1 MFDLVIVGGG
11 IAGLTSA
18 LYALR
23 AGLKVLIIEKN
34 QFGGQII
41 NSNNV
46 ENYPGFKNISGY
58 DLINNLL
65 DQVKNYNPEIVYE
78 DVIKVTKESVITDR
92 NEYKTKTIIIAS
104 GLNRR
109 SLNINEKEFIGKG
122 VSYCATCD
130 GNFFKGKNVA
140 VVGGGNTAI
149 EDALYLSSI
158 VNKVYVI
165 HRRNEFRADKINVD
179 KLKDINNVEFILD
192 TNVVNIN
199 GDELVS
205 SIELDSGLVLYISG
219 LFIAIGFIPDNDIYK
234 DILNVDSDGF
244 IISNNTL
251 TNVENI
257 FVAGDVRTSD
267 LKQLVTAA
275 SDGAMAATNA
285 IKYLK

>member
-65 DQVKNYNPEIVYE
+65 EQVNQYKPEIVYE
-78 DVIKVTKESVITDR
+78 EVIKVTKNSVITDR
-92 NEYKTKTIIIAS
+92 NEYNTKTIIIAS

-130 GNFFKGKNVA
+130 GNFFKGKDVC

-192 TNVVNIN
+192 TNVININ
-199 GDELVS
+199 GEDFIS
-205 SIELDSGLVLYISG
+205 SIELDNGLSLDIAG
-219 LFIAIGFIPDNDIYK
+219 LFIAIGSIPNSDIYK

-244 IISNNTL
+244 IISNDTL
-251 TNVENI
+251 TNIENI
-257 FVAGDVRTSD
+257 FVAGDVRTSE

>member
-46 ENYPGFKNISGY
+46 ENYPGFKSISGY

-192 TNVVNIN
+192 TNVINIK

-234 DILNVDSDGF
+234 DILSVDSDGF

-275 SDGAMAATNA
+275 SDGAIAATNA